1 MGCVLVAAG
10 CALVAVGCGLWA
22 IGWLLVA
29 GCWLLMDGEGMGLR
43 GWELVVLVVC
53 CVLGYGVWALGV
65 GR

>member
-1 MGCVLVAAG
+1 MRWW
-10 CALVAVGCGLWA
+10 LWA